1 MAQKTEFPAP
11 WTLEGSGVIIFFP
24 AHKQNVLSSPFIDAA
39 DKANFRGGAGAVML
53 VHYEKAD
60 CGPYD
65 ELLYIPGF
73 FEHNNKN
80 YMRITKIFVSSKES
94 VEWGRRNWAIPKELA
109 DFDWQQ
115 GEREWHIDVR
125 NPKTKENIYSVSL
138 SPRFFSF
145 PLTTSILPWSL
156 LQKQEPK
163 YSAGREFY
171 LETPLSGKGSA
182 KICFI
187 DRVEGSR
194 EFPDYHT
201 MSYGPR
207 IAFAV
212 NPFQMTFPVSK
223 EVRP

>member
-1 MAQKTEFPAP
+1 MAKKAEFPAP
-11 WTLEGSGVIIFFP
+11 WRLTGSGVIIFFP
-24 AHKQNVLSSPFIDAA
+24 AHKKNVLASPALGA
-39 DKANFRGGAGAVML
+39 ENVESFRGGAGAVML
-53 VHYEKAD
+53 VRYLDAD

-73 FEHNNKN
+73 FEHNNKT
-80 YMRITKIFVSSKES
+80 YLRITKIFVSSKES

-109 DFDWQQ
+109 DFDWRQ
-115 GEREWHIDVR
+115 GEKEWHIDVR
-125 NPKTKENIYSVSL
+125 QPKTGKSIYSISL

-156 LQKQEPK
+156 LQKQEPQ
-163 YSAGREFY
+163 YSGGEEFY
-171 LETPLSGKGSA
+171 LETKLQGKGSA

-194 EFPDYHT
+194 ELPDYHD
-201 MSYGPR
+201 MSHGPR

-212 NPFQMTFPVSK
+212 NPFEMTFPIAQK
-223 EVRP
+223 IR

>member
-1 MAQKTEFPAP
+1 MAKKAEFPAP
-11 WTLEGSGVIIFFP
+11 WELEGSGVIIFFP
-24 AHKQNVLSSPFIDAA
+24 AHKKNVLSSAFVEPA
-39 DKANFRGGAGAVML
+39 DRANFRGGAGAVML

-73 FEHNNKN
+73 FEFKNRN
-80 YMRITKIFVSSKES
+80 YMRITKIFVSSQES

-109 DFDWQQ
+109 NFEWRQ

-125 NPKTKENIYSVSL
+125 NPKTEANIYSVSL

-156 LQKQEPK
+156 LQKQEPQ
-163 YSAGREFY
+163 YSAGREIY
-171 LETPLSGKGSA
+171 LETPLAGKGSA
-182 KICFI
+182 RIAFI
-187 DRVEGSR
+187 DRVEASR
-194 EFPDYHT
+194 EFPDYHD
-201 MSYGPR
+201 MSHGPR

-212 NPFQMTFPVSK
+212 SPFHMKFPVAK